1 MRQPDRVY
9 VGFGFGPI
17 QSALFL
23 YEAYRSGNF
32 KRLVVAE
39 VLDET
44 VRAIRESH
52 GRYAINIA
60 GNTRITRHEVTGVE
74 IYNPGNP
81 DDRLAILETL
91 ASADE
96 VATCLPSVDL
106 FDVGAATSVAR
117 LLAEGLSKHAGA
129 KPVLLYAAE
138 NHNHAAE
145 ILIEKVSA
153 YLPSLARLP
162 YQALNTVIGK
172 MSGVIADPAQ
182 IKALKLAT
190 ITPTLPK
197 AILVEE
203 FNRILIS
210 RVTLPGASRGITAF
224 VEKDDLLPFE
234 EAKLYGH
241 NAVHALIGYLAQL
254 RGLRVMS
261 EAAADPV
268 IMKIARAA
276 FIEESGG
283 ALTRRHARLGDP
295 LFTPGGYRAY
305 AEDLLDRMTRATLN
319 DLVARI
325 CRDPARKLGYDD
337 RFYGTMRVALEQGIQ
352 PVNLAMGA
360 AAALIAHAGPAR
372 AGQPLPAADI
382 LASLWGSQP
391 SPDADTLVSLT
402 AAGLR
407 DLGKSGFI
415 C

>member
-1 MRQPDRVY
+1 
-9 VGFGFGPI
+9 
-17 QSALFL
+17 
-23 YEAYRSGNF
+23 
-32 KRLVVAE
+32 
-39 VLDET
+39 
-44 VRAIRESH
+44 
-52 GRYAINIA
+52 
-60 GNTRITRHEVTGVE
+60 
-74 IYNPGNP
+74 
-81 DDRLAILETL
+81 
-91 ASADE
+91 
-96 VATCLPSVDL
+96 
-106 FDVGAATSVAR
+106 
-117 LLAEGLSKHAGA
+117 
-129 KPVLLYAAE
+129 
-138 NHNHAAE
+138 
-145 ILIEKVSA
+145 
-153 YLPSLARLP
+153 
-162 YQALNTVIGK
+162 

-391 SPDADTLVSLT
+391 SPDADTLVALT